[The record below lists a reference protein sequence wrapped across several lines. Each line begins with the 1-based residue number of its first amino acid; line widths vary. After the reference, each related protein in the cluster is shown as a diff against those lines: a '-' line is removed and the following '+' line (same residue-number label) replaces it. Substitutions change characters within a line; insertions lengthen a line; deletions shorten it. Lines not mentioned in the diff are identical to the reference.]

1 MIRIKSD
8 KIITP
13 QGIIQGFIYA
23 DKGVITD
30 VTEKAMPA
38 DEQYDLTGCYVSPGF
53 IDLHT
58 HGAGGYDF
66 INSSPEAV
74 SAGCRFHAAH
84 GTTSLL
90 PTVSAAPISVMEEAV
105 AHIAAAKK
113 AGNTGCNIIG
123 AHLEGPYLSA
133 AQCGAQ
139 RPDFITPPIKE
150 DYLPLL
156 QKYGEY
162 IARWSYAPENDDGS
176 FCRALREFGVL
187 PSAGHTDAVYSDMV
201 RASAGGCRLVT
212 HLYSCT
218 STVTRNKGFRSLGV
232 IESAFL
238 SDDMFVEIISDGR
251 HLPKELVQMIVKI
264 KGRERV
270 ALITDSLAIAGTD
283 VTEGITGGTAF
294 IVEDGVCKLRDR
306 SAFAGSIATAD
317 KLLAFMVKEAEF
329 SVVDAVSMMTE
340 TPARILGINK
350 GALTVGLDADITV
363 FDDNFNIKAVFVAGN
378 KVV

>member
-1 MIRIKSD
+1 MLKLKSD

-13 QGIIQGFIYA
+13 
-23 DKGVITD
+23 KGVEKGYLYAENGKITA
-30 VTEKAMPA
+30 VTDKDLPC
-38 DEQYDLTGCYVSPGF
+38 DKFYDLSGLYVSSGF

-74 SAGCRFHAAH
+74 TAGCRFHAAH

-105 AHIAAAKK
+105 AHIAAAKE
-113 AGNTGCNIIG
+113 AGNTGCNIVG

-156 QKYGEY
+156 QKYGKY

-176 FCRALREFGVL
+176 FCHALREFGVL

-201 RASAGGCRLVT
+201 RASEGGCNLVT

-238 SDDMFVEIISDGR
+238 LDDMFVEIIADGR

-317 KLLAFMVKEAEF
+317 KLLAFMVKEAGF
-329 SVVDAVSMMTE
+329 SVVDAVLMMTE

-350 GALTVGLDADITV
+350 GALAAGLDADITV
-363 FDDNFNIKAVFVAGN
+363 FDDNFNIKSVFVAGD
-378 KVV
+378 KVI